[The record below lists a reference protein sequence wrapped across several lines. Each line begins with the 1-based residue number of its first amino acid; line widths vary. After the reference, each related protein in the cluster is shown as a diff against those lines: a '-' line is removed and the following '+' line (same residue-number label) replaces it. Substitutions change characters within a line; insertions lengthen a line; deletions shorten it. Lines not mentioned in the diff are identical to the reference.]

1 MQIKEDK
8 IQELLKMCR
17 AGMSDREIA
26 KEIGCN
32 HKTVRRYRELYN
44 IPGWYQIRAA
54 NLPSVVLVKQTESG
68 ANICFD
74 CKKALGRCEWSDQF
88 KPISGWTAVKTKRG
102 GYHIMAC
109 PKFERG

>member
-1 MQIKEDK
+1 MQIGDGNVKK
-8 IQELLKMCR
+8 ILEMCR
-17 AGMSDREIA
+17 AGMPNRKIA
-26 KEIGCN
+26 KEIGCD
-32 HKTVRRYRELYN
+32 HKTVRKYRELYK
-44 IPGWYQIRAA
+44 IPDWYQIRAE
-54 NLPSVVLVKQTESG
+54 NLPSAALVNTTERCC
-68 ANICFD
+68 NICFD